1 MLRALR
7 VSDLAIIDEVELV
20 LEPGFNVLTGET
32 GAGKSILLEALE
44 LALGQRADTE
54 LVRSGADEAVVEALF
69 AEVPKAVNEALVAAG
84 LRPSETGGELV
95 VRRVLSAAGRS
106 RAYVNGA
113 LAPATLVREIAPY
126 LVRIYGQGEDET
138 LRRVEG
144 HLDLIDAIG
153 GLGTSVAE
161 MRRRYARLAAA
172 REALEQRRQAN
183 AHVAER
189 LDLLRYQLDELTKA
203 NLAPGED
210 DLLTVERTRLSSA
223 DRLGQLAGLAE
234 LAIYSEEG
242 AIVERL
248 GRALTHLREAERLD
262 KALESVRTLLE
273 SALAELEDS
282 GRALGRY
289 LHDLAPDP
297 ARLANVDDRL
307 NEIARLKRK
316 YGGTLDDVL
325 RKRDE
330 VANELAGLG
339 DGDAA
344 LAPLQAEMDAAEKDA
359 IEWAKRLAVERRRVA
374 KQLERSLTVELHGLA
389 MDGAKFEVRFAEAEA
404 RPLGPNGR
412 DDIEFF
418 LCANRG
424 EEMRPLARVASGGE
438 RARIMLALK
447 ALGAADEYEATL
459 VFDEVDNGVGGSVA
473 EVVAKKLQ
481 QLGRKRQVLSVTHL
495 PIIAAYGDHHLAV
508 AKRVVDGR
516 TVSRARALANTER
529 VAELARMLAGAKITP
544 EAREHA
550 EQLLRQGGTK
560 RGRAEGRAT

>member
-7 VSDLAIIDEVELV
+7 VTDLAIIDEVELV

-69 AEVPKAVNEALVAAG
+69 TDVPKAVNEALVAAG
-84 LRPSETGGELV
+84 LRASETGGELV
-95 VRRVLSAAGRS
+95 VRRVLAAAGRS

-126 LVRIYGQGEDET
+126 LVRIYGQGEDEA
-138 LRRVEG
+138 LCRAESHG
-144 HLDLIDAIG
+144 DLIDAIG

-161 MRRRYARLAAA
+161 MRRRHGRLVAA
-172 REALEQRRQAN
+172 RDALAQRRQAS
-183 AHVAER
+183 AQFGER
-189 LDLLRYQLDELTKA
+189 LAHLREQLDELTQA

-210 DLLTVERTRLSSA
+210 ELLAVERTRLASVE
-223 DRLGQLAGLAE
+223 RLGHLAGAAE
-234 LAIYSEEG
+234 EAIYSEDG

-248 GRALTHLREAERLD
+248 GRAITHLREAERLD
-262 KALESVRTLLE
+262 NALDGMRVLLE
-273 SALAELEDS
+273 GALAELEEA
-282 GRALGRY
+282 GRSLGRY

-297 ARLANVDDRL
+297 AKLAAVEDRLA
-307 NEIARLKRK
+307 EIGRLKRK

-325 RKRDE
+325 RRRDE
-330 VANELAGLG
+330 VANELAGLAQG
-339 DGDAA
+339 DET
-344 LAPLQAEMDAAEKDA
+344 LAPLEAEVDAAEKDA
-359 IEWAKRLAVERRRVA
+359 LEWAKRLAVERRRVA
-374 KQLERSLTVELHGLA
+374 KQLERALTMELHGLS
-389 MDGAKFEVRFAEAEA
+389 MDGARFEVRFADVEA
-404 RPLGPNGR
+404 RPLGPSGR
-412 DDIEFF
+412 DEVEFF
-418 LCANRG
+418 LCANEG
-424 EEMRPLARVASGGE
+424 EELRPLARVASGGE

-447 ALGAADEYEATL
+447 ALGAAEEHEATL
-459 VFDEVDNGVGGSVA
+459 VFDEVDSGVGGAVA

-481 QLGRKRQVLSVTHL
+481 HLGRRRQVLSVTHL
-495 PIIAAYGDHHLAV
+495 PVIAAYADHHLAV
-508 AKRVVDGR
+508 SKRVADGR
-516 TVSRARALANTER
+516 TVSSARALATTER

-550 EQLLRQGGTK
+550 EQLLRQGGGK

>member
-54 LVRSGADEAVVEALF
+54 LVRSGAEEAVVEALF
-69 AEVPKAVNEALVAAG
+69 TEVPKAVNEALVAAG

-95 VRRVLSAAGRS
+95 VRRVLSTAGRS

-126 LVRIYGQGEDET
+126 LVRIYGQGEDEA
-138 LRRVEG
+138 LRRVES
-144 HLDLIDAIG
+144 HLALIDASG
-153 GLGTSVAE
+153 GLGTSVTE
-161 MRRRYARLAAA
+161 MQRRYARLVAA

-183 AHVAER
+183 AHLAER

-210 DLLTVERTRLSSA
+210 ELLAVERTRLASA
-223 DRLGQLAGLAE
+223 DRLGQLASAAE
-234 LAIYSEEG
+234 QAIYSEEG

-248 GRALTHLREAERLD
+248 GRALTNAREAERLD
-262 KALESVRTLLE
+262 KALEPIRMLLE
-273 SALAELEDS
+273 SALAELEDA

-297 ARLANVDDRL
+297 AKLAAVEDRL
-307 NEIARLKRK
+307 SELGRLKRK
-316 YGGTLDDVL
+316 YGGSLDEVL

-330 VANELAGLG
+330 VANELAALG
-339 DGDAA
+339 DGDGM
-344 LAPLQAEMDAAEKDA
+344 LAPLQAEVDAAEKDA
-359 IEWAKRLAVERRRVA
+359 LDWAKRLAVERRRVA
-374 KQLERSLTVELHGLA
+374 KQLERALTMELRTLA
-389 MDGAKFEVRFAEAEA
+389 MDGARFEVRFADADA
-404 RPLGPNGR
+404 TPLGPSGR
-412 DDIEFF
+412 DDVEFF
-418 LCANRG
+418 LSANQG
-424 EEMRPLARVASGGE
+424 EELRSLARVASGGE

-447 ALGAADEYEATL
+447 ALGAADEHDATL
-459 VFDEVDNGVGGSVA
+459 VFDEVDTGIGGAVA
-473 EVVAKKLQ
+473 EVVARKLQ

-495 PIIAAYGDHHLAV
+495 PVIAAYGDHHLAV
-508 AKRVVDGR
+508 TKRVVDGR
-516 TVSRARALANTER
+516 TVSRARALAATER
-529 VAELARMLAGAKITP
+529 VAELARMLAGARITP

-550 EQLLRQGGTK
+550 EQLLRQGGSK
-560 RGRAEGRAT
+560 RGRAEARTT